1 MTEFNGSEPQ
11 EVKNAAGET
20 VGHYL
25 PEPAYRKLLDEQERL
40 RQEIQGLRAIAE
52 KLIPSDFFA
61 KLPPGTHVV
70 NPLKFAAACAIF
82 GKTPEELVLKEEELE
97 DILKNGVP
105 FNKDV
110 IDQIIRETE
119 GGD

>member
-1 MTEFNGSEPQ
+1 MAEPNGSQ
-11 EVKNAAGET
+11 EIKNAAGET
-20 VGHYL
+20 IGHFL
-25 PEPAYRKLLDEQERL
+25 PEPAYQKLLDEQERL
-40 RQEIQGLRAIAE
+40 RRENVGLRAIAE
-52 KLIPSDFFA
+52 KMIPPDFFA
-61 KLPPGTHVV
+61 KLPPGTEVV

-105 FNKDV
+105 LTKDV

-119 GGD
+119 GGG